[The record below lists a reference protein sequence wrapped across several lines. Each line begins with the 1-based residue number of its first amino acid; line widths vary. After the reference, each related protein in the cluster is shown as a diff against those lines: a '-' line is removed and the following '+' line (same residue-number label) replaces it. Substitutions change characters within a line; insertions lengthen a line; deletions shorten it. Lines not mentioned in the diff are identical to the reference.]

1 METNAC
7 AAALLAELSQAKELL
22 KELEL
27 NLHCLDLCKALTP
40 RITSSI
46 HNSILMAESFEA
58 NAGHDRPPCSSLALR
73 PRTLTPKRRYV
84 RNSHARSTVRMVM
97 KVRIICRKSL
107 YSWRCQVRVGTVA
120 GGVEGPGEDDGF
132 TWRKYGQKEI
142 LGAKY
147 PRAYFRCAHRDSH
160 SCTAKKQVQRS
171 DNDPSVYDVTYH
183 DYHTCLQQ
191 QEEEEEEQGGA
202 NAMQRDQ
209 EQSTAAEEKLEG
221 EEEFVGK
228 IAPSFAPLEEKQF
241 FSASPYQFGSSG
253 ALMKER
259 AVCFRWSST
268 ETGRW
273 TLTSSRQ
280 ELHGWMQ

>member
-1 METNAC
+1 METNTC

-22 KELEL
+22 NEQEL

-40 RITSSI
+40 RIASSI

-73 PRTLTPKRRYV
+73 PRTLTPRR
-84 RNSHARSTVRMVM
+84 
-97 KVRIICRKSL
+97 RKSL
-107 YSWRCQVRVGTVA
+107 CSWRCQVRVSSVA

-142 LGAKY
+142 LRAKY

-160 SCTAKKQVQRS
+160 SCPAKKQVQRS
-171 DNDPSVYDVTYH
+171 DNDPSVYDLTYH

-191 QEEEEEEQGGA
+191 PGEEEEQGGA

-209 EQSTAAEEKLEG
+209 EQSTAAAQNLEG

-228 IAPSFAPLEEKQF
+228 IAPSFAPLEDKQF
-241 FSASPYQFGSSG
+241 FIPSPYQFGGFDEAEGSLLPMEFDGDWEIGPDSI
-253 ALMKER
+253 
-259 AVCFRWSST
+259 
-268 ETGRW
+268 
-273 TLTSSRQ
+273 
-280 ELHGWMQ
+280 